1 MTPARTRSLAARLLR
16 WYDAEHR
23 DLPWR
28 RTRDPYRIWVSEI
41 MLQQTRAEAVIP
53 YYHRFLDRYPT
64 IAALAAA
71 PEEAVLAS
79 WSGLG
84 YYSRARNLQK
94 AARLM
99 GGDFPTVYSAIREL
113 PGVGDY
119 TAAAIASIAFGLPYA
134 VLDGNVMRVVARL
147 ANDAADIG
155 ASSTR
160 TRFRGLA
167 QQWLDPSRPGEFN
180 QAMMELGA
188 TVCLPR
194 QPRCGD
200 CPLSALCVARREGRE
215 RELPVKLR
223 KIQPVKMALAVVIVK
238 QRGRILLWQRGADS
252 RRLAGF
258 WELPSIEQLPELTAM
273 RDVGSFRH
281 TITHHHY
288 LVTVHTGTLASSTSV
303 AAPLHW
309 VPKAELTRLPL
320 STTAS
325 KALRCGADHRLL
337 WSAAVGKP
345 L

>member
-1 MTPARTRSLAARLLR
+1 MTPARARSLAARLLR

-28 RTRDPYRIWVSEI
+28 RTHDPYRIWVSEI

-53 YYHRFLDRYPT
+53 YYQRFLERFPT

-84 YYSRARNLQK
+84 YYSDGR
-94 AARLM
+94 
-99 GGDFPTVYSAIREL
+99 FPTGYEAIREL

-119 TAAAIASIAFGLPYA
+119 TAAAIASIAFGLPHA
-134 VLDGNVMRVVARL
+134 VLDGNVMRVIARL
-147 ANDAADIG
+147 TNDPADIG
-155 ASSTR
+155 AGATR
-160 TRFRGLA
+160 ARFRGLA
-167 QQWLDPSRPGEFN
+167 QQWLDGRRSGEFN
-180 QAMMELGA
+180 QALMELGA

-200 CPLSALCVARREGRE
+200 CPLIAFCAARREGRE

-223 KIQPVKMALAVVIVK
+223 KMQPVKMALAVAIVER
-238 QRGRILLWQRGADS
+238 RGRILLWQRSADS

-273 RDVGSFRH
+273 REVGSFRH

-288 LVTVHTGTLASSTSV
+288 LVTVRAGELGPRTRVAGPLRWVSSADLS
-303 AAPLHW
+303 
-309 VPKAELTRLPL
+309 RLPL
-320 STTAS
+320 STTAR
-325 KALRCGADHRLL
+325 KALRL
-337 WSAAVGKP
+337 AAAA
-345 L
+345 